1 MRNACKRLYQ
11 GMHAVSNLLCKL
23 TGFISFCFVVLC
35 TLTVLLQI
43 VNRYVIVK
51 VSNYSATFTD
61 ELARFLFIW
70 ISYTAVS
77 MCLREGSMAQVD
89 ILYTRLG
96 KRGRLLLYLFT
107 RIVMGAV
114 LFIIIRYGFWFA
126 GKKKAYHSTMLNI
139 PGNILYATVP
149 IGGVLLAFECL
160 TELVGV
166 LAGEVEPFKA
176 KEKRWF
182 PEHEDLSN
190 SDEEKLAAY
199 AEQLESELGGTGDK
213 MRKEAD
219 YR

>member
-1 MRNACKRLYQ
+1 MKKALKQLYK
-11 GMHAVSNLLCKL
+11 GMHMVSNLLCKL
-23 TGFISFCFVVLC
+23 TGAVSFAFVVLC

-43 VNRYVIVK
+43 INRYVIVK

-70 ISYTAVS
+70 IAYTAVS

-89 ILYTRLG
+89 MIYTRLG
-96 KRGRLLLYLFT
+96 KKGRLLLYLFT
-107 RIVMGAV
+107 RIVMGIV
-114 LFIIIRYGFWFA
+114 LYIIIRYGFWFA

-166 LAGEVEPFKA
+166 LSGELEPFAA

-190 SDEEKLAAY
+190 ADEEKLAAY
-199 AEQLESELGGTGDK
+199 AEQLEAARNGSQRAAGKG
-213 MRKEAD
+213 AD
-219 YR
+219 V

>member
-1 MRNACKRLYQ
+1 MRKACKQLYK
-11 GMHAVSNLLCKL
+11 GMHFVSNLLCKL
-23 TGFISFCFVVLC
+23 TGAVSFVFVVLC

-43 VNRYVIVK
+43 INRYVIVK

-89 ILYTRLG
+89 MIYTRLS
-96 KRGRLLLYLFT
+96 KKGRLLLYLFT
-107 RIVMGAV
+107 RIVMGIV
-114 LFIIIRYGFWFA
+114 LYIIIRYGFWFA

-166 LAGEVEPFKA
+166 LSGELEPFAA

-190 SDEEKLAAY
+190 ADEEKLAAY
-199 AEQLESELGGTGDK
+199 AEQLEAARNGSQRAAGKG
-213 MRKEAD
+213 AD
-219 YR
+219 V